1 MNQAVVA
8 NSKNE
13 FFSDL
18 IRRYGFAY
26 SQKGNITTLTAPKEI
41 GNGYIKSVRVSD
53 DIEIGIIDLFL
64 LRPIV
69 SYYDD
74 YPNTCEATYCF
85 SGHIS
90 YSETGVVKA
99 SLKKNEMG
107 LYTLPHSRGT
117 TTIPADERV
126 LVVSVES
133 QEPFHSRFPY
143 TEKCAEY
150 DDASAREVLH
160 QLIRPKRVNAKIHNY
175 FNQIIENNIGQEM
188 KNIYL
193 DSLGKIL
200 LSDLWQ
206 ENVVSPFTGKRR
218 AVYSSFEKK
227 ALLEAKKILS
237 DRYSTP
243 PTTPQLAK
251 MVALNEYKL
260 KTGFRAMYGKSI
272 YEYVRVLRMKN
283 AMHLLEDVD
292 LSISEIAGRVGY
304 VNTSHFAAAFRK
316 EYGLNPSNFRLGV

>member
-1 MNQAVVA
+1 MDRAILT
-8 NSKNE
+8 NSKDE
-13 FFSDL
+13 YFSDL
-18 IRRYGFAY
+18 ICRYGFFYAK
-26 SQKGNITTLTAPKEI
+26 KGNVTTLTVPKKL
-41 GNGYIKSVRVSD
+41 GSGCIKAIRVSD

-64 LRPIV
+64 SRPLV
-69 SYYDD
+69 SYYDN

-85 SGHIS
+85 NGHIS
-90 YSETGVVKA
+90 YSETGVVKT
-99 SLKKNEMG
+99 SLEKNEMG
-107 LYTLPHSRGT
+107 LYALPHSRGT
-117 TTIPADERV
+117 TTIPAGERV

-143 TEKCAEY
+143 TEKCAQY
-150 DDASAREVLH
+150 DVALAKELLY
-160 QLIRPKRVNAKIHNY
+160 QLVKPQKVNAKIHNY
-175 FNQIIENNIGQEM
+175 FNQIIENNISQEM
-188 KNIYL
+188 KDTYL

-206 ENVVSPFTGKRR
+206 ENVVSPFTGKKR
-218 AVYSSFEKK
+218 AVYSSFEKN
-227 ALLEAKKILS
+227 ALLEAKRILS

-260 KTGFRAMYGKSI
+260 KIGFRDMYGKSI

-283 AMHLLEDVD
+283 AMHLLEDAD
-292 LSISEIAGRVGY
+292 LSISDIAGRVGY

-316 EYGLNPSNFRLGV
+316 EYGLNPSDFRVGV